1 MHVIYD
7 RSAFKFEIK
16 RLADILSETKKLK
29 SKLEGKSLQITSLC
43 QGSLD
48 MISELRKL
56 EKAKED
62 TRIFYDY
69 YRNKMPKL
77 QSNVGQAPK
86 KQERYEKNVEK
97 QDAANKAYGKACN
110 ELHSYI
116 LRVESRQDIVLE
128 QLCMRFTRDIEAE
141 FFVQLNHLSQRLGDV
156 EQAMRDVVV
165 NTNSG
170 SFGHLSNNLDLNVD
184 F

>member
-1 MHVIYD
+1 
-7 RSAFKFEIK
+7 
-16 RLADILSETKKLK
+16 
-29 SKLEGKSLQITSLC
+29 
-43 QGSLD
+43 

-62 TRIFYDY
+62 TRIFFDY

-77 QSNVGQAPK
+77 QSNLGQAAK
-86 KQERYEKNVEK
+86 KQERYDKNVEK
-97 QDAANKAYGKACN
+97 QQAANKAYGMACN

-128 QLCMRFTRDIEAE
+128 QLCMKFTRDIEAE
-141 FFVQLNHLSQRLGDV
+141 FYVQLSHLSQRLGDI
-156 EQAMRDVVV
+156 EQGMRDVVV
-165 NTNSG
+165 STHSG
-170 SFGHLSNNLDLNVD
+170 IYGHLSNNLDLNVD